1 MGFKPM
7 TKYFTAFEISKPK
20 AYKKLKE
27 RLWNINGESLQHS
40 GFHGIDT
47 LNCNTKFLSSNIK
60 RESFTNSGFDGI
72 QTHDNAIL
80 PASEISK
87 KKAYEIL
94 KRACGIS
101 K

>member
-60 RESFTNSGFDGI
+60 RESFTNSAFDGI
-72 QTHDNAIL
+72 QTHDNTIT
-80 PASEISK
+80 SFRNIKEESQ
-87 KKAYEIL
+87 
-94 KRACGIS
+94 
-101 K
+101 